1 MPTFDDREKGFED
14 RYAHRKEFE
23 FKVGA
28 RRNKLLGLWAAEL
41 MGLEGEAAAA
51 YSLEVIEA
59 DFEEAGDEDVFNKV
73 WGDFQAKSVDQSEHQ
88 VRRQMSDLLEEA
100 KSQLFED

>member
-1 MPTFDDREKGFED
+1 
-14 RYAHRKEFE
+14 
-23 FKVGA
+23 
-28 RRNKLLGLWAAEL
+28 

-59 DFEEAGDEDVFNKV
+59 DFEEAGDEDVFKKV

-100 KSQLFED
+100 KSQLYED